1 MSMPTPRQA
10 WAYGLPAL
18 VISFAAIPIY
28 LLTPQL
34 YSQQLGLGLS
44 AVGLVLMAS
53 RLIDAITDPMIGR
66 WLDRTSGDR
75 YARWM
80 VPALILMLLAFA
92 ALLLPPAEHLGATGL
107 LIWMGVAATAVSIAN
122 SAAGLTHQAW
132 AVGWTA
138 SLEGQARLVSRRELL
153 TLAGTIVASG
163 LLGLSSPWPLLGVLV
178 LGLGIALLGIARLR
192 REGFARSLATPQH
205 AREPQGSGA
214 ESIRAAETIP
224 AQRLFT
230 RPVVGLLTALT
241 LNALANAI
249 PPTLFLFFVTDQLG
263 LPKAWAGGFLAI
275 YFLTAAASMSYWTR
289 LSARIGPQKTW
300 LRGIALAVAGF
311 IFAWMLTPGDGLW
324 FAVVCLVTG
333 VALGAE
339 LICPALLL
347 GQALEREG
355 LRGQADGRLFGVW
368 NLLAK
373 LSLAASAG
381 LSLPLL
387 EWAGYAPGAAAFA
400 LATAYA
406 AVPTALKFLAFFGV
420 WWLVPR
426 LTLPPANNLTGAQP

>member
-1 MSMPTPRQA
+1 MTPVDQSQALPSSGQA

-18 VISFAAIPIY
+18 VVSFAAIPIY

-53 RLIDAITDPMIGR
+53 RLLDAITDPMVGR
-66 WLDRTSGDR
+66 WLDRTRGDR

-80 VPALILMLLAFA
+80 VPSLLLMLVAFA
-92 ALLLPPAEHLGATGL
+92 ALLLPPAQHLSPTGL

-122 SAAGLTHQAW
+122 SAASLTHQAW
-132 AVGWTA
+132 AVGWTG

-163 LLGLSSPWPLLGVLV
+163 LLGLASPWPLLATLV
-178 LGLGIALLGIARLR
+178 AGLGLALLGIQRLR
-192 REGFARSLATPQH
+192 RQGLAVQLALPSPQ
-205 AREPQGSGA
+205 
-214 ESIRAAETIP
+214 AATAHQP
-224 AQRLFT
+224 LFT
-230 RPVVGLLTALT
+230 RRVVGLLTALT
-241 LNALANAI
+241 LNAIANAI
-249 PPTLFLFFVTDQLG
+249 PPTLFLFYVTDQLG
-263 LPKAWAGGFLAI
+263 LPKAWAGGFLGI
-275 YFLTAAASMSYWTR
+275 YFLTAAASMPFWTK
-289 LSARIGPQKTW
+289 LAARIGPQATW
-300 LRGIALAVAGF
+300 LRGIALAVVGF

-324 FAVVCLVTG
+324 FAAVCVVTG

-355 LRGQADGRLFGVW
+355 LRGKADGKLFGAW

-387 EWAGYAPGAAAFA
+387 EWAGYTPGMADFA

-406 AVPTALKFLAFFGV
+406 AIPTGLKFLAFFGV
-420 WWLVPR
+420 WWLIPR
-426 LTLPPANNLTGAQP
+426 LSLSPTPRSAT